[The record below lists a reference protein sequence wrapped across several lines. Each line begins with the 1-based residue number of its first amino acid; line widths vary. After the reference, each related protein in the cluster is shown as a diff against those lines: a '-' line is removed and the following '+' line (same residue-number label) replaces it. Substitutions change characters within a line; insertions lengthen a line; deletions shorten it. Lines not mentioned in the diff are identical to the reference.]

1 MEFFI
6 ENQLLNIV
14 YSVILGLIFGGI
26 YDIIRVAQIL
36 CGIASY
42 SDGRVEMRLG
52 KNVRGS
58 RTAFVIFLLTDCA
71 FMLTVTVMYSFL
83 IYWADNGRVRF
94 YLMLAAAVGFYIYY
108 NTLGRLVM
116 LCSDFIV
123 RVIKRIFTVLVIRP
137 VTFILKLL
145 RRGMSFVLD
154 RTLLLLVRR
163 ISGGIKQ
170 RRTDRYLKQL
180 PHDIKFCESNGKQ
193 VGTK

>member
-36 CGIASY
+36 CGITSY
-42 SDGRVEMRLG
+42 RDGRVEMRLG
-52 KNVRGS
+52 RNVRGS
-58 RTAFVIFLLTDCA
+58 RTAFVIFILMDFA
-71 FMLTVTVMYSFL
+71 FMLTVTVMYSFF

-123 RVIKRIFTVLVIRP
+123 RLIRRAFTILVVKPIG
-137 VTFILKLL
+137 FILRLL
-145 RRGMSFVLD
+145 RRVVLFVLNH
-154 RTLLLLVRR
+154 TLLLLVRH
-163 ISGGIKQ
+163 ISGRIRQ
-170 RRTDRYLKQL
+170 RRTEKYLKQL

-193 VGTK
+193 VGIK

>member
-6 ENQLLNIV
+6 QNQLLNIV

-26 YDIIRVAQIL
+26 YDIIRVVQIL

-58 RTAFVIFLLTDCA
+58 RAAFVIFLLTDLA
-71 FMLTVTVMYSFL
+71 FMLTVTVMYSFFA
-83 IYWADNGRVRF
+83 YWADNGRVRF

-116 LCSDFIV
+116 LFSDLIV
-123 RVIKRIFTVLVIRP
+123 RLIKRTFTVLVLKP
-137 VTFILKLL
+137 VRFILRLL
-145 RRGMSFVLD
+145 RRVLLFFLNH
-154 RTLLLLVRR
+154 TILLLAGY
-163 ISGGIKQ
+163 ISGRIRQ
-170 RRTDRYLKQL
+170 RKTDKYLRQL
-180 PHDIKFCESNGKQ
+180 PGDIKFCETNGKQ
-193 VGTK
+193 VGIK